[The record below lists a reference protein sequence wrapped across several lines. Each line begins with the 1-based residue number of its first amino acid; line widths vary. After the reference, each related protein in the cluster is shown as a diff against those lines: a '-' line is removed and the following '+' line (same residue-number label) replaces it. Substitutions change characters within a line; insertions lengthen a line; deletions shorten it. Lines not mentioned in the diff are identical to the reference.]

1 MKTLIIGGSAT
12 GMGVAAK
19 LKRNDPSIEIAVIQ
33 DKDYVSLG
41 ACGLPYFVANNF
53 ENKNNLIAR
62 TKEEFEKNDIK
73 IISNSKVDS
82 IDFENKK
89 AFHNGKAESYDKLVI
104 AVGAKPIVPNI
115 KGVDGENVFTL
126 TTLEDGVMLK
136 EKMNNDKDIKKVA
149 IIGAG
154 FIGLEMTETL
164 KDLNKEVYLMEM
176 ESKVMKKAFD
186 EEISNLIEEKLK
198 EKNIKY
204 FFGEQVI
211 EIKLLNN
218 KVGSILLKS
227 GNEIEVDAVLLS
239 VGFQP
244 NTSFLKGSGLEM
256 NERGA
261 IIVDQKGETNIE
273 GVYSA
278 GDCAISKNYINNE
291 DIYSPLATVASKFS
305 KVIADNIAGK
315 ENIYVGSIQSAILR
329 MFDLEIART
338 GLTEQ
343 MAISNN
349 IKVKSVFIKDKD
361 HTNYTPN
368 QKDLYLKLIMND
380 DTKEIIGAQMA
391 GSNNSILRIY
401 ALAALIWQKAKVD
414 YALEQ
419 IDLPYAPP
427 FSRSVDIIHIALSKL
442 NK

>member
-19 LKRNDPSIEIAVIQ
+19 LKRNDPNMEITVIQ
-33 DKDYVSLG
+33 DKEYVSLG
-41 ACGLPYFVANNF
+41 ACGLPYFVVNNF
-53 ENKNNLIAR
+53 EDKNTLIAR
-62 TKEEFEKNDIK
+62 KKEEFEKTGIK
-73 IISNSKVDS
+73 IIANTKVSS

-89 AFHNGKAESYDKLVI
+89 AFYGDKFEDYENLVI

-115 KGVDGENVFTL
+115 KGVEGENVFTL
-126 TTLEDGVMLK
+126 TTLEDGVLLK
-136 EKMNNDKDIKKVA
+136 EKMNNDKTIKKVA

-164 KDLNKEVYLMEM
+164 AELNKEVYLMEM
-176 ESKVMKKAFD
+176 ESKVMKRTFD
-186 EEISNLIEEKLK
+186 EEISNLIEEKLS
-198 EKNIKY
+198 EKNINKL
-204 FFGEQVI
+204 FGEQVI
-211 EIKLLNN
+211 EIKLKDN

-227 GNEIEVDAVLLS
+227 GKEIEVDAVLLS

-244 NTSFLKGSGLEM
+244 NTQFLKESILEM
-256 NERGA
+256 NERGT
-261 IIVDQKGETNIE
+261 IIVNTKGETNIK

-278 GDCAISKNYINNE
+278 GDCATSKNYINQE

-315 ENIYVGSIQSAILR
+315 QNEFVGSIQSAILR
-329 MFDLEIART
+329 LFDLEIART

-343 MAISNN
+343 MAKMNN
-349 IKVKSVFIKDKD
+349 INVKSVFIKDKD

-368 QKDLYLKLIMND
+368 QKDIYLKLIIND

-401 ALAALIWQKAKVD
+401 GLAALIWQKAKVD
-414 YALEQ
+414 NALEQ